1 MKVLITGTSQGIGK
15 AIAELFIQKGH
26 KVVGIDRQEAS
37 LVSDSY
43 THLQCDVR
51 GEMPEVS
58 DVEVLIN
65 AVTPDPSSRSTV
77 QAKVE

>member
-15 AIAELFIQKGH
+15 AIAELFLQKGH
-26 KVVGIDRQEAS
+26 TVVGIDRQEAS
-37 LVSDSY
+37 LVGDNY
-43 THLQCDVR
+43 THFQCDVR
-51 GEMPEVS
+51 GELPEVS